1 VLAASRKHCQV
12 SAGRAVFAA
21 SAHQAPLGHV
31 LRWPRL
37 ANDEAD
43 REMERGA
50 GPLDFEAGEA
60 AYSETSADELD
71 RFRAAIAGL
80 PANLVR
86 EFVARFEEAQQDDG
100 A

>member
-1 VLAASRKHCQV
+1 MAGTRREPVDDGTVEILRRMARAWGQVAA
-12 SAGRAVFAA
+12 
-21 SAHQAPLGHV
+21 
-31 LRWPRL
+31 RL

-43 REMERGA
+43 REMERGS
-50 GPLDFEAGEA
+50 GPLDFEAREA

-86 EFVARFEEAQQDDG
+86 ELVARFEEAQQDDG